1 MLLKSRISQIGMIE
15 GMSINEEW
23 RQMRLAS
30 FTSSR
35 ISEICGVKGFGK
47 EGISYIRTRVF
58 EAIARIP
65 ADPEIN
71 TAATIG
77 GLVEEGSSIKA
88 YIRRRGIEPRQ
99 VVVQKL
105 IEGDNPMFKC
115 TPDGIYCMNEST
127 DGLSWNVEVWESKS
141 YLPKKHMEMLELTSP
156 SDLKIAN
163 PDMFWQICDQMVNV
177 DCLDGKGLFF
187 HPAMPIDEGGL
198 HVIDFHKRDLIS
210 ELKFLKTR
218 KKEAIDEFDR
228 LLAKHTRKSVTHIV

>member
-1 MLLKSRISQIGMIE
+1 MLLKSRISQIGMVE
-15 GMSINEEW
+15 GQNINEFW
-23 RQMRLAS
+23 REARLS
-30 FTSSR
+30 CFTSSR
-35 ISEICGVKGFGK
+35 ISELCGAKGFGK
-47 EGISYIRTRVF
+47 EGLNYIRTRVF

-115 TPDGIYCMNEST
+115 TPDGLYCMNESI

-141 YLPKKHMEMLELTSP
+141 YLAKKHMEMLELSM
-156 SDLKIAN
+156 SIELKGAN
-163 PDMFWQICDQMVNV
+163 PDMFWQICDQMLNV
-177 DCLDGKGLFF
+177 DCLDGKGIFF

-198 HVIDFHKRDLIS
+198 HVIDFRKRDLIP
-210 ELKFLKTR
+210 ELKFLKQR
-218 KKEAIDEFDR
+218 KAEAIEEFNR
-228 LLAKHTRKSVTHIV
+228 LIAKHTKKKAA

>member
-1 MLLKSRISQIGMIE
+1 MLLKSRISQIGVIE
-15 GMSINEEW
+15 GQNINEYW
-23 RQMRLAS
+23 REARLAC

-35 ISEICGVKGFGK
+35 ISEICGAKGFGK
-47 EGISYIRTRVF
+47 EGLNYIRTRVF

-115 TPDGIYCMNEST
+115 TPDGLYCMNEST
-127 DGLSWNVEVWESKS
+127 DGLYWNVEVWESKS
-141 YLPKKHMEMLELTSP
+141 YLAKKHMEMLELSTP
-156 SDLKIAN
+156 ADLKSAN
-163 PDMFWQICDQMVNV
+163 PDMFWQICDQMLNV
-177 DCLDGKGLFF
+177 DCLDGKGIFF

-198 HVIDFHKRDLIS
+198 HVIDFRKRDLIP
-210 ELKFLKTR
+210 ELKLLKQR
-218 KKEAIDEFDR
+218 KAEAIEEFNR
-228 LLAKHTRKSVTHIV
+228 LIAKHTKKKVA